1 MKLTILLI
9 SMLTVMVFIT
19 TAFADHGESHDDC
32 PNLADDPEHPCWKI
46 VRTCA
51 DDIVV
56 RPIECTE
63 VDDANKD
70 YMHVMFV
77 ESSES
82 RHSNNLSFNT
92 ITTAIYSPVMY
103 PAVITIYVQDADMTP
118 IGMMIF
124 KTTLLEGIT
133 PIEFGFTEP
142 IECHYNSKVHKPIC
156 NTDTPNTIH
165 VNIFTDS
172 RLLKPLAPEMTG
184 IMA

>member
-9 SMLTVMVFIT
+9 SMLTVTVFIT
-19 TAFADHGESHDDC
+19 TAFA
-32 PNLADDPEHPCWKI
+32 
-46 VRTCA
+46 
-51 DDIVV
+51 
-56 RPIECTE
+56 E
-63 VDDANKD
+63 VYDTDRD
-70 YMHVMFV
+70 YMYVMFV

-82 RHSNNLSFNT
+82 TYSDNLSFNT
-92 ITTAIYSPVMY
+92 ITTSIYSTVQY

-118 IGMMIF
+118 IGVMIF
-124 KTTLLEGIT
+124 KTTLMVGET

-142 IECHYNSKVHKPIC
+142 IECHYDSRVHKPVC

-172 RLLKPLAPEMTG
+172 TLTEPLTSEVTG

>member
-1 MKLTILLI
+1 MITKRKLLLAI
-9 SMLTVMVFIT
+9 CMGIIIPMLVP
-19 TAFADHGESHDDC
+19 TAFAVEDNTDS
-32 PNLADDPEHPCWKI
+32 
-46 VRTCA
+46 
-51 DDIVV
+51 
-56 RPIECTE
+56 
-63 VDDANKD
+63 D

-82 RHSNNLSFNT
+82 RHSNNLSYNT
-92 ITTAIYSPVMY
+92 ITTAIYSPMMY

-118 IGMMIF
+118 IGVMIF